1 MHPEYIIPCLPSYN
15 RGPSALVCF
24 VHGTSWQLTLK
35 TDETTS
41 TGPTPDIV
49 AFAIR
54 SVAQSPGLT
63 LDLIFEIINRTC
75 QSVILNLLRFQMD
88 ENLLSEETCKKYRG
102 QCAYF
107 VLDISSKRWRSK
119 ESFSP
124 SPLMWWLF
132 AFQDRSSFCVARERE
147 REGRRGRQRKI
158 AAFNGPETT

>member
-88 ENLLSEETCKKYRG
+88 ENLLSEETWKKYRG

-107 VLDISSKRWRSK
+107 VLDISGKRWRSK

-132 AFQDRSSFCVARERE
+132 RTEALFASREKERE
-147 REGRRGRQRKI
+147 RGKEREAEKNSRV
-158 AAFNGPETT
+158 